1 MKETILHSITKR
13 SLHKKLL
20 FLLTTITIGLVFIIT
35 IGYLNI
41 NSMKKSLDQLYFGSL
56 IPVIEL
62 NNIIHA
68 YHNIDSSIS
77 ESKHNLISVDESQ
90 EQLISSQNIIIEKW
104 RSYTSHY
111 KGKNE
116 ISYIDFSNKE
126 IKKSLYFISKIIEI
140 TNARNSANTI
150 SMKKVHNHIY
160 QMQITL
166 EKLISYEIDVAH
178 FERQNLLAMYKDTL
192 IKVLIV
198 LLFIIFII
206 AIIIVGIFKSIEKQQ
221 ESLNV
226 ASRRLKEVNKQL
238 EEASY
243 TDELTTLYNR
253 RFFNLTYERELKKA
267 KRSKTA
273 ICFMM
278 IDIDFFK
285 LYNDTYGHLEGDNVL
300 REVALTLKSSLNR
313 PGDYI
318 FRLGGEEFGV
328 LITSTNA
335 DTAKR
340 ISQKLCDK
348 VVQLEIEHTHNQASD
363 YVSISVGAITLT
375 PSIDLD
381 PQYLL
386 STADENLYRAKD
398 DGRNQAVCSNVL

>member
-20 FLLTTITIGLVFIIT
+20 FLLTTVAIGFILVII
-35 IGYLNI
+35 IGYINI
-41 NSMKKSLDQLYFGSL
+41 NSMKKNLDKLYFGSL

-62 NNIIHA
+62 NEIIHA
-68 YHNIDSSIS
+68 YHDVESSITQ
-77 ESKHNLISVDESQ
+77 SKNNLISIDKTQ
-90 EQLISSQNIIIEKW
+90 DNLLSSQNIIIEKW
-104 RSYTSHY
+104 RNYTSHY

-116 ISYIDFSNKE
+116 ISYINFSSKE
-126 IKKSLYFISKIIEI
+126 IKKSLHFLSKIIEVS
-140 TNARNSANTI
+140 NAANSTETI
-150 SMKKVHNHIY
+150 SMKKVHNHIQ
-160 QMQITL
+160 QMKTTL
-166 EKLISYEIDVAH
+166 GKLIAYEIDVAH
-178 FERQNLLAMYKDTL
+178 LERQNLLSTYKDTL
-192 IKVLIV
+192 LKIAIV
-198 LLFIIFII
+198 LLIVILII
-206 AIIIVGIFKSIEKQQ
+206 AIIILGIFKSIQSQQ
-221 ESLNV
+221 ESLNI
-226 ASRRLKEVNKQL
+226 ASKKLKEANKQL

-253 RFFNLTYERELKKA
+253 RFFNLIYERELKKA

-300 REVALTLKSSLNR
+300 HEVALTLKSTLNR

-348 VVQLEIEHTHNQASD
+348 VVALEIEHEHNQASN

-375 PSIDLD
+375 PSVDLE